1 MAILTFTSDFGLRDY
16 YVAAVKGAVF
26 SQLPEA
32 RIVDISHDVQPFNIQ
47 EAAYLVKNA
56 YNHFP
61 KGSIHMIGVRAEADS
76 EVRHKVVS
84 YDGHYFVGA
93 DTGIFSLIFAKA
105 PDAVYDLHIPS
116 ESDVLTFPVLHVFVN
131 AVCHLM
137 RGGTPEV
144 IARKSVDKL
153 RDRHTGKVF
162 FDGDTIR
169 GHIIHVD
176 RYDNLV
182 TDISRSLFKEV
193 GRGRKCTINL
203 RTQRYGVKKV
213 SERYSD
219 AKPGDPV
226 ALFNTNGLLEIAINE
241 GAPGVGG
248 GAAQLVGLHTGDLIM
263 IVFDTEERKSAN
275 PPLTSTGSAHLS
287 DL

>member
-16 YVAAVKGAVF
+16 YVAAVKGAIYT
-26 SQLPEA
+26 QLPNA

-56 YNHFP
+56 YKHFP
-61 KGSIHMIGVRAEADS
+61 KGTVHMIGVRAEADT
-76 EVRHKVVS
+76 ETAHKIVS
-84 YDGHYFVGA
+84 YDGHYFLGA
-93 DTGIFSLIFAKA
+93 DTGIFSLMFSKA
-105 PDAVYDLHIPS
+105 PDAVYDLNIPS

-144 IARKSVDKL
+144 IARKSADRL

-162 FDGDTIR
+162 YDGDTIK

-182 TDISRSLFKEV
+182 TDITKHLFREV
-193 GRGRKCTINL
+193 GRGRKCVINL

-213 SERYSD
+213 SQRYNE

-226 ALFNTNGLLEIAINE
+226 ALFNSNGLLEIAINE

-248 GAAQLVGLHTGDLIM
+248 GAAQLVGLHTGDLI
-263 IVFDTEERKSAN
+263 IVVFDTEDR
-275 PPLTSTGSAHLS
+275 PPLNVPITAQGGVKV
-287 DL
+287 

>member
-16 YVAAVKGAVF
+16 YVAAVKGAILT
-26 SQLPEA
+26 QLPDA
-32 RIVDISHDVQPFNIQ
+32 RIVDISHDVQAFNIQ
-47 EAAYLVKNA
+47 EAAYLVKSA
-56 YNHFP
+56 YKYFP
-61 KGSIHMIGVRAEADS
+61 KGTVHMIGVKAEADA
-76 EVRHKVVS
+76 EVTHRIVS

-93 DTGIFSLIFAKA
+93 DTGIFSLIFTKA
-105 PDAVYDLHIPS
+105 PDAVYDLNIPS

-144 IARKSVDKL
+144 IARKSTSRL

-162 FDGDTIR
+162 FDGDTIK

-176 RYDNLV
+176 RYDNLI
-182 TDISRSLFKEV
+182 TDISKSLYKEV
-193 GRGRKCTINL
+193 SRGRAGVINL
-203 RTQRYGVKKV
+203 RTRRNDVKKV

-219 AKPGDPV
+219 VNPGDPV
-226 ALFNTNGLLEIAINE
+226 AIFNTNGLLEIAIND

-263 IVFDTEERKSAN
+263 IVFESSER
-275 PPLTSTGSAHLS
+275 PPLNAPVAILGSEKQA
-287 DL
+287 